1 MPKWNGTNGIT
12 SAEKSEKKKRNRL
25 EHVYLTI
32 YSSLDLYTASE
43 ETQSNTIIVNM
54 RLCTVQ

>member
-1 MPKWNGTNGIT
+1 MVPM
-12 SAEKSEKKKRNRL
+12 ALLVQKSQKKNRL